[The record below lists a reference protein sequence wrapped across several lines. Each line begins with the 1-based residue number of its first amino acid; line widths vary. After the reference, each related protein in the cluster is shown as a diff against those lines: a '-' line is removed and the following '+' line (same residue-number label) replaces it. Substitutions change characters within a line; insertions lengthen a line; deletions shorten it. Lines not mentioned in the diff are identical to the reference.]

1 MQATTNFA
9 AQKIEDKKEM
19 EMNHKENKNKM
30 ESTIR
35 MSASTKALIQTD
47 PQLAE
52 DLNRMIEEL
61 MSEDRAELEKK
72 LKTETEDEEG
82 ESEDEEEEKT
92 PEEKMLYE
100 EMLYRSQIMDDA
112 CSNKMVEKF
121 EEVLQELTYLH
132 CDDSDDE
139 NVCEC
144 GVPESEECR
153 PDCPYQ
159 ARKAAEVDCPL
170 ERECLK
176 KIKEIQKWVIA
187 RIDDKD
193 GAAWN
198 PLGRHLVNLHAC
210 SRRFD
215 KKIIQRI
222 IRTFIAWLINTK
234 NELHK
239 QAKTA
244 SKLTRSGGKW
254 IADHIR
260 VCNCGCNEVYPAR
273 FYLNIPFMIE
283 EKGDDS
289 QWVGFTID
297 FNVDQSNPKEAW
309 FTISTKLLREI
320 REVGEEEGKS
330 EEAIDSLMNDL
341 FGPKLN
347 WLARKPHLV
356 DISIIDKGQL
366 ETTEERKKRKEKFAQ
381 KQLKEAKRREDQAE
395 QRRVDKEIQDRRLA
409 ERVARE
415 EEERKVRE
423 AEFAARVAALAERER
438 QNKQAEIA
446 AKEERGR
453 IAEANKKL
461 RAEQKEAERVAKFVN
476 KRK

>member
-1 MQATTNFA
+1 MQDFA
-9 AQKIEDKKEM
+9 AQKIEDKNEM

-30 ESTIR
+30 
-35 MSASTKALIQTD
+35 Q
-47 PQLAE
+47 
-52 DLNRMIEEL
+52 
-61 MSEDRAELEKK
+61 
-72 LKTETEDEEG
+72 
-82 ESEDEEEEKT
+82 
-92 PEEKMLYE
+92 
-100 EMLYRSQIMDDA
+100 EMLYRNQIMQDS
-112 CSNKMVEKF
+112 CSNGMVEKF

-159 ARKAAEVDCPL
+159 ARKAAEEDCPL
-170 ERECLK
+170 QRECLK
-176 KIKEIQKWVIA
+176 KVKEVQEWVIA

-198 PLGRHLVNLHAC
+198 PFGRHLVNLHAC

-215 KKIIQRI
+215 EKIIKRI
-222 IRTFIAWLINTK
+222 VRTFIAWLTNTK
-234 NELHK
+234 HELHK

-254 IADHIR
+254 LADHNR

-297 FNVDQSNPKEAW
+297 FNVDQSNQKEAW

-320 REVGEEEGKS
+320 REVGEEEGKP

-347 WLARKPHLV
+347 WLARKPNLN
-356 DISIIDKGQL
+356 ISIVDKGKV
-366 ETTEERKKRKEKFAQ
+366 ETAEERLKRKQKHAQ

-423 AEFAARVAALAERER
+423 AEFAAKVAVLAERER

-446 AKEERGR
+446 AKEEKAR
-453 IAEANKKL
+453 IAEENKKL
-461 RAEQKEAERVAKFVN
+461 KAEQKEAERVAKFVN

>member
-30 ESTIR
+30 
-35 MSASTKALIQTD
+35 K
-47 PQLAE
+47 
-52 DLNRMIEEL
+52 
-61 MSEDRAELEKK
+61 
-72 LKTETEDEEG
+72 
-82 ESEDEEEEKT
+82 
-92 PEEKMLYE
+92 E

-112 CSNKMVEKF
+112 CSNKLLEKF
-121 EEVLQELTYLH
+121 EEVLQELMYLH

-159 ARKAAEVDCPL
+159 ARKAAEEGCPL
-170 ERECLK
+170 AHECLK
-176 KIKEIQKWVIA
+176 KIKELQEWVSA
-187 RIDDKD
+187 KMDDKD

-198 PLGRHLVNLHAC
+198 PFGRHLVNMHTC
-210 SRRFD
+210 FTHDFD
-215 KKIIQRI
+215 KKYTARI
-222 IRTFIAWLINTK
+222 ISTFIAWLLKTK
-234 NELHK
+234 HELHK

-254 IADHIR
+254 LADHIR

-273 FYLNIPFMIE
+273 FYLNIPFMIDE
-283 EKGDDS
+283 QGDDS

-309 FTISTKLLREI
+309 FTIGNKLLREI
-320 REVGEEEGKS
+320 REVGEEEGKTQ
-330 EEAIDSLMNDL
+330 EAIDCLTNDL

-347 WLARKPHLV
+347 WLAKRPDL
-356 DISIIDKGQL
+356 DITITNKGKID
-366 ETTEERKKRKEKFAQ
+366 TPEERKKRKEKFAR

-423 AEFAARVAALAERER
+423 AEFAARVAVLAERER

-461 RAEQKEAERVAKFVN
+461 KAEQKEAERVAKFVN